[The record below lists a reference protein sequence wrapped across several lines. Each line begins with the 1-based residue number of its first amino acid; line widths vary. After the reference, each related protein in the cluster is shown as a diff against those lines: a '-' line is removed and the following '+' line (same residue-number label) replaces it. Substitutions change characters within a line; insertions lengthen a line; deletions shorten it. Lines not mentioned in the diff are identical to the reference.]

1 MFKKSLIV
9 IYSVAIICI
18 TNICTAQIYN
28 DHYGIGNDATIKVS
42 GSTEESGTTAFSTVN
57 GTGYFPD
64 LAGAS
69 RFLSQ
74 ATLGYNQQQIEDV
87 ANTGIKN
94 WLEEQFN
101 IAPASYYAKYDSI
114 YNDVANLTNSNK
126 ERKEYI
132 SFTFYDMV
140 LKQPDVLRQKV
151 AFALSQI
158 LVLNRSRFGYAAF
171 SYYDVLYTNAFG
183 NYHDL
188 LNQVT
193 YHPAMGLYLSTFKN
207 KKADFALNTFPDEN
221 YARELM
227 QLFSIGLWQLN
238 NNGSQKFDADGNPIR
253 TYDIADIEQ
262 LAKVFTGLG
271 AGATTTGQPANF
283 LVSQGILERNTP
295 LAMYDAY
302 HDKSTKRLIDGTTLA
317 YNQPGTDD
325 IKTTLDVLFNH
336 PNVGPFISTRLI
348 QHLVKSNPS
357 PQYINRVANV
367 FNNNGNGVRGDLK
380 AVIKA
385 IFLDVEVRDCSH
397 IDETTS
403 GKLIQPIERLLHL
416 YVAFNISTPSNK
428 FYLSDIKEFKDATE
442 QSFLNA
448 PTVFNFFTPFFAESD
463 FVEPAGIVSPEF
475 EILNT
480 YTTISYINLIENILK
495 QKPFTNY
502 TKASGVVGVLAE
514 NINDEPVLDFTTEL
528 ALLSNNGIGALIEH
542 LDILLSRGQL
552 TFDNKTIIENTLSQ
566 NFANVTGYTNKDAVK
581 DAIYYIMISP
591 NYTILK

>member
-114 YNDVANLTNSNK
+114 YNDVANLTNSNN

-238 NNGSQKFDADGNPIR
+238 NNGGQKFDADGNPIR

-283 LVSQGILERNTP
+283 LASQGILEGNTP

-325 IKTTLDVLFNH
+325 INTTLDVLFNH